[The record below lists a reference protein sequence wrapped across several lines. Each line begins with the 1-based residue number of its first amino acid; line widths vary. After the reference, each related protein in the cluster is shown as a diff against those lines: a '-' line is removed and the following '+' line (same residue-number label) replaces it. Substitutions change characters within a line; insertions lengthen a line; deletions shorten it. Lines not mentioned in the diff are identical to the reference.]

1 MSYDIF
7 LNLEVAGGQEL
18 VRSDA
23 TSERFGLIPQAANP
37 RTNPDALPIGLTKTV
52 MTEGRWKGLGAAMT
66 PHFPVHHGRARQN
79 NNVWT
84 GLFVQLSRRFS

>member
-7 LNLEVAGGQEL
+7 LNLEVAGGQESNGPL
-18 VRSDA
+18 
-23 TSERFGLIPQAANP
+23 F
-37 RTNPDALPIGLTKTV
+37 PI
-52 MTEGRWKGLGAAMT
+52 
-66 PHFPVHHGRARQN
+66 HHGRARQN